1 MKAEKDQPETTKETP
16 MKQITRL
23 SPDQLQRLKSLVDEA
38 MLQQSLRNA
47 RNRNRIARLVFS
59 NPKWR
64 WVALWETGTVRT
76 WWDPRTRNYITASW
90 ARWERSWGRTSRM
103 SAPTA
108 PIARPSVISGFST
121 T

>member
-1 MKAEKDQPETTKETP
+1 

-76 WWDPRTRNYITASW
+76 WWDPRTRNYITAIRGEMGEELGQDFEDECSDCSDSAAIRHLW
-90 ARWERSWGRTSRM
+90 FLNHLINRM
-103 SAPTA
+103 
-108 PIARPSVISGFST
+108 GE
-121 T
+121 